1 VLMATSAGTIKKTP
15 LVEFSRPRTN
25 GIIAIDLHDNDALI
39 SVCITDGFADIIL
52 VSNAGKAVRFKES
65 EVRSMGRT
73 ASGVRG
79 IRLRRDQRVI
89 SLMTVDATA
98 SGNTVLVATE
108 LGFGKRTP
116 IADFPLHG
124 RGGQGVIAIQSSPRN
139 GAVIGAELVSD
150 DDEIML
156 ITDSGNLVRTTVA
169 GVSLLSRNTQGVTL
183 IRLGEGERLVE
194 VERIEGLNGDAD
206 DAGEPLTDDAPLTD
220 PRIDDGV

>member
-1 VLMATSAGTIKKTP
+1 
-15 LVEFSRPRTN
+15 
-25 GIIAIDLHDNDALI
+25 
-39 SVCITDGFADIIL
+39 
-52 VSNAGKAVRFKES
+52 
-65 EVRSMGRT
+65 MGRT